1 MKKYFVTSALPY
13 ANGDLHLG
21 HLVEYIQTDIWVRFN
36 RLIGNEVVYICAD
49 DAHGTPIMLKAES
62 EKISPEELIEKTLDR
77 HKNDFDCFFI
87 KFDNFY
93 TTHSK
98 ENEQLATS
106 IYMKLVNENLIEK
119 KTIHQFFDD
128 EKLMFLP
135 DRYITGSCPKC
146 KSSDQYGDSCDKCGA
161 TYSPTDLL
169 NPKSVLSGKTPIKKK
184 TDHFFFKL
192 SDKKCTKFLN
202 KWIYE
207 NNRLQEEARNKI
219 KEWLSTDIN
228 NSSLIDWDISRDAP
242 YFGFK
247 IPDQTDKYFYVWL
260 DAPIGYLASTKNWAE
275 NNNISMK
282 DLWDQSS
289 DYEIHHFIGKDIAY
303 FHALFWP
310 ALLKSSNIRLPES
323 INVHGFLTIDGEK
336 MSKSNGTFINADD
349 FAEKYDGELL
359 RYYFADKF
367 NNTIDDLDFNEDEF
381 IQKINSDIVGKYL
394 NIASRVSKFIEKN
407 DCNLSVNLDENFIN
421 KNSARINEVIEH
433 YENLNL
439 SKSVKV
445 IMKIADEVNKY
456 INENEPWKSSEEKA
470 VEVST
475 TAINCFRVISIL
487 LSPVLPTIT
496 SRALAVFNEG
506 SNNSFN
512 NIGDYLV
519 DTKINPYKPLLKRL
533 EKAKIN
539 EEIEME
545 NSNLINIKDFAK
557 VELRVA
563 KIVKAEGIEEADK
576 LIKLH
581 LDVGNLGER
590 TVFAGIKSAYSPENL
605 NGRHVVLVAN
615 LEPRKMKFGV
625 SEGMVLASSDDEGS
639 IYLVSPDEGAKPGQ
653 LVK

>member
-1 MKKYFVTSALPY
+1 MKSRKILVTSALPY
-13 ANGDLHLG
+13 ANGSIHIG
-21 HLVEYIQTDIWVRFN
+21 HVLESVITDIWVRYQN
-36 RLIGNEVVYICAD
+36 LNGNECLYFCAD
-49 DAHGTPIMLKAES
+49 DTHGTPVMLKAKELGIES
-62 EKISPEELIEKTLDR
+62 EELIKRTREEHINSYSKF
-77 HKNDFDCFFI
+77 NI
-87 KFDNFY
+87 NFDNFY
-93 TTHSK
+93 TTHSDENKKYAEDIYQKCK
-98 ENEQLATS
+98 EG
-106 IYMKLVNENLIEK
+106 NLIFK
-119 KTIHQFFDD
+119 KEIEQFYDS
-128 EKLMFLP
+128 EEGLFLS
-135 DRYITGSCPKC
+135 DRFIKGTCPKC
-146 KSSDQYGDSCDKCGA
+146 AAEDQYGDGCSVCGT
-161 TYSPTDLL
+161 TYSPDDLV
-169 NPKSVLSGKTPIKKK
+169 NPVSSLSNSELTKKK
-184 TDHFFFKL
+184 TEHVFFDLPQMKEFLENYLKDLTLQDPIKNKL
-192 SDKKCTKFLN
+192 N
-202 KWIYE
+202 EWIE
-207 NNRLQEEARNKI
+207 DGLKP
-219 KEWLSTDIN
+219 
-228 NSSLIDWDISRDAP
+228 WDISRDKP
-242 YFGFK
+242 YFGFE
-247 IPDQTDKYFYVWL
+247 IPGEKDKYFYVWL
-260 DAPIGYLASTKNWAE
+260 DAPIGYLASAKNWAE
-275 NNNISMK
+275 NNNIDMK
-282 DLWDQSS
+282 DLWDENS

-349 FAEKYDGELL
+349 FAENYDGELL

-367 NNTIDDLDFNEDEF
+367 NNSIDDLDFNEDEF

-407 DCNLSVNLDENFIN
+407 GNNLSASLDEHFIK
-421 KNSARINEVIEH
+421 KNLAKIDEVIEH

-439 SKSVKV
+439 SKSVKI
-445 IMKIADEVNKY
+445 IMKMADEVNKY

-470 VEVST
+470 VEVSS

-487 LSPVLPTIT
+487 LNPVLPTIT
-496 SRALAVFNEG
+496 SKALEIFNE
-506 SNNSFN
+506 SSKDDFN
-512 NIGDYLV
+512 NIKDYLV

-545 NSNLINIKDFAK
+545 DSNLINIKDFAK

-581 LDVGNLGER
+581 LDVGDLGER
-590 TVFAGIKSAYSPENL
+590 TVFAGIKSAYDPENL

-639 IYLVSPDEGAKPGQ
+639 IYLISPDEGAKPGQ

>member
-1 MKKYFVTSALPY
+1 MKSRKILVTSALPY
-13 ANGDLHLG
+13 ANGSIHIG
-21 HLVEYIQTDIWVRFN
+21 HVLESVITDIWVRYQN
-36 RLIGNEVVYICAD
+36 INGNECLYFCAD
-49 DAHGTPIMLKAES
+49 DTHGTPVMLKAKELG
-62 EKISPEELIEKTLDR
+62 IDPEELIKRTREE
-77 HKNDFDCFFI
+77 HI
-87 KFDNFY
+87 KSYSRFNINFDNFY
-93 TTHSK
+93 TTHSDENKKYAEDIYQKCK
-98 ENEQLATS
+98 EG
-106 IYMKLVNENLIEK
+106 NLIFK
-119 KTIHQFFDD
+119 KEIEQFYDS
-128 EKLMFLP
+128 EEGLFLS
-135 DRYITGSCPKC
+135 DRFIKGTCPKC
-146 KSSDQYGDSCDKCGA
+146 GAEDQYGDGCSVCGT
-161 TYSPTDLL
+161 TYTPDDLL
-169 NPKSVLSGKTPIKKK
+169 NPVSSLSNSELTKKRTEHVFFDLPQMKDFLENYLKDLTLQDPIKN
-184 TDHFFFKL
+184 KL
-192 SDKKCTKFLN
+192 N
-202 KWIYE
+202 EWIE
-207 NNRLQEEARNKI
+207 DGLKP
-219 KEWLSTDIN
+219 
-228 NSSLIDWDISRDAP
+228 WDISRDKP
-242 YFGFK
+242 YFGFE
-247 IPDQTDKYFYVWL
+247 IPGEKDKYFYVWL
-260 DAPIGYLASTKNWAE
+260 DAPIGYLASAKNWAE
-275 NNNISMK
+275 NNNMDMK
-282 DLWDQSS
+282 DLWGESS

-349 FAEKYDGELL
+349 FAENYDGELL

-367 NNTIDDLDFNEDEF
+367 NNSIDDLDFNEDEF

-407 DCNLSVNLDENFIN
+407 GNKLSANLDVDFIEKNLSMID
-421 KNSARINEVIEH
+421 EVIEH

-439 SKSVKV
+439 SKSVKI
-445 IMKIADEVNKY
+445 IMKMADEVNKY

-470 VEVST
+470 VEVSS

-487 LSPVLPTIT
+487 LNPVLPTIT
-496 SRALAVFNEG
+496 SKALEVFND
-506 SNNSFN
+506 SATNDFN
-512 NIGDYLV
+512 NIKDYLV

-545 NSNLINIKDFAK
+545 DSNLINIKDFAK

-581 LDVGNLGER
+581 LDVGDLGER
-590 TVFAGIKSAYSPENL
+590 TVFAGIKSAYDPESL

-625 SEGMVLASSDDEGS
+625 SEGMVLASSNDEGS
-639 IYLVSPDEGAKPGQ
+639 IYLISPDEGAKPGQ

>member
-1 MKKYFVTSALPY
+1 MKGFLEDYLK
-13 ANGDLHLG
+13 DL
-21 HLVEYIQTDIWVRFN
+21 
-36 RLIGNEVVYICAD
+36 
-49 DAHGTPIMLKAES
+49 
-62 EKISPEELIEKTLDR
+62 TLQD
-77 HKNDFDCFFI
+77 
-87 KFDNFY
+87 
-93 TTHSK
+93 
-98 ENEQLATS
+98 
-106 IYMKLVNENLIEK
+106 
-119 KTIHQFFDD
+119 
-128 EKLMFLP
+128 
-135 DRYITGSCPKC
+135 
-146 KSSDQYGDSCDKCGA
+146 
-161 TYSPTDLL
+161 
-169 NPKSVLSGKTPIKKK
+169 PIKN
-184 TDHFFFKL
+184 KL
-192 SDKKCTKFLN
+192 N
-202 KWIYE
+202 EWIE
-207 NNRLQEEARNKI
+207 DGLKP
-219 KEWLSTDIN
+219 
-228 NSSLIDWDISRDAP
+228 WDISRDKP
-242 YFGFK
+242 YFGFE
-247 IPDQTDKYFYVWL
+247 IPGEEDKYFYVWL
-260 DAPIGYLASTKNWAE
+260 DAPIGYLASAKNWAE
-275 NNNISMK
+275 KNNMNMQ
-282 DLWDQSS
+282 DLWDQTS

-349 FAEKYDGELL
+349 FTEKYDGELL

-407 DCNLSVNLDENFIN
+407 DNNLSATLDEDFIQ
-421 KNSARINEVIEH
+421 KNLSRTKEVIEY

-439 SKSVKV
+439 SKAVKI
-445 IMKIADEVNKY
+445 IMKMADEVNKY
-456 INENEPWKSSEEKA
+456 INENEPWKSNNEKA

-496 SRALAVFNEG
+496 SKALEMFNE
-506 SNNSFN
+506 SSKNDLN
-512 NIGDYLV
+512 NIRDYLV
-519 DTKINPYKPLLKRL
+519 DIKINPYKPLLKRL

-545 NSNLINIKDFAK
+545 DSNLINIKDFAK

-581 LDVGNLGER
+581 LDVGDLGER
-590 TVFAGIKSAYSPENL
+590 TVFAGIKSAYDHENL

-639 IYLVSPDEGAKPGQ
+639 IYLISPDEGAKPGQ

>member
-1 MKKYFVTSALPY
+1 MKSRKILVTSALPY
-13 ANGDLHLG
+13 ANGSIHIG
-21 HLVEYIQTDIWVRFN
+21 HVLESVITDIWVRYQN
-36 RLIGNEVVYICAD
+36 INGNECLYFCAD
-49 DAHGTPIMLKAES
+49 DTHGTPVMLKAKELG
-62 EKISPEELIEKTLDR
+62 IDPEELIKRTREE
-77 HKNDFDCFFI
+77 HI
-87 KFDNFY
+87 KSYSRFNINFDNFY
-93 TTHSK
+93 TTHSDENKKYAEDIYQKCK
-98 ENEQLATS
+98 EG
-106 IYMKLVNENLIEK
+106 NLIFK
-119 KTIHQFFDD
+119 KEIEQFYDS
-128 EKLMFLP
+128 EEGLFLS
-135 DRYITGSCPKC
+135 DRFIKGTCPKC
-146 KSSDQYGDSCDKCGA
+146 GAEDQYGDGCSVCGT
-161 TYSPTDLL
+161 TYTPDDLL
-169 NPKSVLSGKTPIKKK
+169 NPVSSLSNSELTKKRTEHVFFDLPQMKDFLENYLKDLTLQDPIKN
-184 TDHFFFKL
+184 KL
-192 SDKKCTKFLN
+192 N
-202 KWIYE
+202 EWIE
-207 NNRLQEEARNKI
+207 DGLKP
-219 KEWLSTDIN
+219 
-228 NSSLIDWDISRDAP
+228 WDISRDKP
-242 YFGFK
+242 YFGFE
-247 IPDQTDKYFYVWL
+247 IPGEQDKYFYVWL
-260 DAPIGYLASTKNWAE
+260 DAPIGYLASAKNWAE
-275 NNNISMK
+275 NNNMDMK
-282 DLWDQSS
+282 DLWGESS

-349 FAEKYDGELL
+349 FAENYDGELL

-367 NNTIDDLDFNEDEF
+367 NNSIDDLDFNEDEF

-407 DCNLSVNLDENFIN
+407 GNNLSANLDVDFIE
-421 KNSARINEVIEH
+421 KNLSMIDEVIEH

-439 SKSVKV
+439 SKSVKI
-445 IMKIADEVNKY
+445 IMKMADEVNKY

-470 VEVST
+470 VEVSS

-487 LSPVLPTIT
+487 LNPVLPTLT
-496 SRALAVFNEG
+496 SKALEVFNE
-506 SNNSFN
+506 SSTNDFN
-512 NIGDYLV
+512 NIKGNLV

-545 NSNLINIKDFAK
+545 DSNLINIKDFAK

-581 LDVGNLGER
+581 LDVGDLGER
-590 TVFAGIKSAYSPENL
+590 TVFAGIKSAYDPESL

-625 SEGMVLASSDDEGS
+625 SEGMVLASSNDEGS
-639 IYLVSPDEGAKPGQ
+639 IYLISPDEGAKPGQ

>member
-1 MKKYFVTSALPY
+1 MKSRKILVTSALPY
-13 ANGDLHLG
+13 ANGSIHIG
-21 HLVEYIQTDIWVRFN
+21 HVLESVITDIWVRYQN
-36 RLIGNEVVYICAD
+36 INGNECLYFCAD
-49 DAHGTPIMLKAES
+49 DTHGTPVMLKAKELG
-62 EKISPEELIEKTLDR
+62 IDPEELIKRTREE
-77 HKNDFDCFFI
+77 HI
-87 KFDNFY
+87 KSYSRFNINFDNFY
-93 TTHSK
+93 TTHSDENKKYAEEIYEKCK
-98 ENEQLATS
+98 EG
-106 IYMKLVNENLIEK
+106 NLIFK
-119 KTIHQFFDD
+119 KEIEQFYDS
-128 EKLMFLP
+128 EEGLFLS
-135 DRYITGSCPKC
+135 DRFIKGTCPKC
-146 KSSDQYGDSCDKCGA
+146 GAEDQYGDGCSVCGT
-161 TYSPTDLL
+161 TYTPDDLL
-169 NPKSVLSGKTPIKKK
+169 NPVSSLSNSELTKKRTEHVFFDLPQMKDFLENYLKDLTLQDPIKN
-184 TDHFFFKL
+184 KL
-192 SDKKCTKFLN
+192 N
-202 KWIYE
+202 EWIE
-207 NNRLQEEARNKI
+207 DGLKP
-219 KEWLSTDIN
+219 
-228 NSSLIDWDISRDAP
+228 WDISRDKP
-242 YFGFK
+242 YFGFE
-247 IPDQTDKYFYVWL
+247 IPGEKDKYFYVWL
-260 DAPIGYLASTKNWAE
+260 DAPIGYLASAKNWAE
-275 NNNISMK
+275 NNNMDMK
-282 DLWDQSS
+282 DLWGESS

-349 FAEKYDGELL
+349 FAENYDGELL

-367 NNTIDDLDFNEDEF
+367 NNSIDDLDFNEDEF

-407 DCNLSVNLDENFIN
+407 GNSLSANLDEDFIE
-421 KNSARINEVIEH
+421 KNLSMIDEVIEH

-439 SKSVKV
+439 SKSVKI
-445 IMKIADEVNKY
+445 IMKMADEVNKY

-470 VEVST
+470 VEVSS

-487 LSPVLPTIT
+487 LNPVLPTIT
-496 SRALAVFNEG
+496 SKALEVFND
-506 SNNSFN
+506 SATNDFN
-512 NIGDYLV
+512 NIKDYLV

-545 NSNLINIKDFAK
+545 DSNLINIKDFAK

-581 LDVGNLGER
+581 LDVGDLGER
-590 TVFAGIKSAYSPENL
+590 TVFAGIKSAYDPESL

-625 SEGMVLASSDDEGS
+625 SEGMVLASSNDEGS
-639 IYLVSPDEGAKPGQ
+639 IYLISPDEGAKPGQ

>member
-1 MKKYFVTSALPY
+1 MKSRKILVTSALPY
-13 ANGDLHLG
+13 ANGSIHIG
-21 HLVEYIQTDIWVRFN
+21 HVLESVITDIWVRYQN
-36 RLIGNEVVYICAD
+36 INGNECLYFCAND
-49 DAHGTPIMLKAES
+49 THGTPVMLKAKELQM
-62 EKISPEELIEKTLDR
+62 EPEELIKQIREE
-77 HKNDFDCFFI
+77 HI
-87 KFDNFY
+87 KSYSKFNINFDNFY
-93 TTHSK
+93 TTHS
-98 ENEQLATS
+98 
-106 IYMKLVNENLIEK
+106 NENREYAENIYNKCKEANLIFK
-119 KTIHQFFDD
+119 KEIEQFYDS
-128 EKLMFLP
+128 EEGLFLS
-135 DRYITGSCPKC
+135 DRFIKGQCPKC
-146 KSSDQYGDSCDKCGA
+146 GAKDQYGDGCSVCGT
-161 TYSPTDLL
+161 TYSPDDLI
-169 NPKSVLSGKTPIKKK
+169 NPVSSLSNSKLTKKK
-184 TDHFFFKL
+184 TEHVFFDLPQMKDFLENYLKDITLQDPIKNKL
-192 SDKKCTKFLN
+192 N
-202 KWIYE
+202 EWIE
-207 NNRLQEEARNKI
+207 DGLKP
-219 KEWLSTDIN
+219 
-228 NSSLIDWDISRDAP
+228 WDISRDKP
-242 YFGFK
+242 YFGFE
-247 IPDQTDKYFYVWL
+247 IPEEKDKYFYVWL
-260 DAPIGYLASTKNWAE
+260 DAPIGYLASAKNWAE

-282 DLWDQSS
+282 DVWDQSS

-445 IMKIADEVNKY
+445 IMKMADEVNKY

-563 KIVKAEGIEEADK
+563 KIVKAEGIDEADK

-581 LDVGNLGER
+581 LDVGDLGER

>member
-1 MKKYFVTSALPY
+1 MKSRKILVTSALPY
-13 ANGDLHLG
+13 ANGSIHIG
-21 HLVEYIQTDIWVRFN
+21 HVLESVITDIWVRYQN
-36 RLIGNEVVYICAD
+36 INGNECLYFCAD
-49 DAHGTPIMLKAES
+49 DTHGTPVMLKAKELQM
-62 EKISPEELIEKTLDR
+62 EPKELIKQIREE
-77 HKNDFDCFFI
+77 HI
-87 KFDNFY
+87 KSYSKFNINFDNFY
-93 TTHSK
+93 TTHS
-98 ENEQLATS
+98 
-106 IYMKLVNENLIEK
+106 NENREYAENIYNKCKEANLIFK
-119 KTIHQFFDD
+119 KEIEQFYDS
-128 EKLMFLP
+128 EEGLFLS
-135 DRYITGSCPKC
+135 DRFIKGQCPKC
-146 KSSDQYGDSCDKCGA
+146 GAKDQYGDGCSVCGT
-161 TYSPTDLL
+161 TYTPDDLI
-169 NPKSVLSGKTPIKKK
+169 NPVSSLSNSKLTKKK
-184 TDHFFFKL
+184 TEHVFFDLPQMKDFLENYLKDITLQDPIKNKL
-192 SDKKCTKFLN
+192 N
-202 KWIYE
+202 EWIE
-207 NNRLQEEARNKI
+207 DGLKP
-219 KEWLSTDIN
+219 
-228 NSSLIDWDISRDAP
+228 WDISRDKP
-242 YFGFK
+242 YFGFE
-247 IPDQTDKYFYVWL
+247 IPGEKDKYFYVWL
-260 DAPIGYLASTKNWAE
+260 DAPIGYLASAKNWAE

-282 DLWDQSS
+282 DLWGKSS

-407 DCNLSVNLDENFIN
+407 DCNLSENLDENFIN
-421 KNSARINEVIEH
+421 KNLSRINEVIEH

-445 IMKIADEVNKY
+445 IMKMADEVNKY

-506 SNNSFN
+506 YKYSFN
-512 NIGDYLV
+512 NIRDYLV

-581 LDVGNLGER
+581 LDVGDLGER

-605 NGRHVVLVAN
+605 NGMHVVLVAN

-625 SEGMVLASSDDEGS
+625 SEGMVLASSDDKGS

>member
-1 MKKYFVTSALPY
+1 MKSRKILVTSALPY
-13 ANGDLHLG
+13 ANGSIHIG
-21 HLVEYIQTDIWVRFN
+21 HVLESVITDIWVRYQN
-36 RLIGNEVVYICAD
+36 LNGNECLYFCAD
-49 DAHGTPIMLKAES
+49 DTHGTPVMLKAKELGI
-62 EKISPEELIEKTLDR
+62 EPEELIKRTREE
-77 HKNDFDCFFI
+77 HI
-87 KFDNFY
+87 KSYSRFNINFDNFY
-93 TTHSK
+93 TTHSDENKKYAEDIYQKCK
-98 ENEQLATS
+98 EG
-106 IYMKLVNENLIEK
+106 NLIFK
-119 KTIHQFFDD
+119 KEIEQFYDS
-128 EKLMFLP
+128 EEGLFLS
-135 DRYITGSCPKC
+135 DRFIKGTCPKC
-146 KSSDQYGDSCDKCGA
+146 GAEDQYGDGCSVCGT
-161 TYSPTDLL
+161 TYTPDDLL
-169 NPKSVLSGKTPIKKK
+169 NPVSSLSNSELTKKRTEHVFFDLPQMKDFLENYLKDLTLQDPIKN
-184 TDHFFFKL
+184 KL
-192 SDKKCTKFLN
+192 N
-202 KWIYE
+202 EWIE
-207 NNRLQEEARNKI
+207 DGLKP
-219 KEWLSTDIN
+219 
-228 NSSLIDWDISRDAP
+228 WDISRDKP
-242 YFGFK
+242 YFGFE
-247 IPDQTDKYFYVWL
+247 IPGEKDKYFYVWL
-260 DAPIGYLASTKNWAE
+260 DAPIGYLASAKNWAE
-275 NNNISMK
+275 NNNMDMK
-282 DLWDQSS
+282 DLWGESS

-349 FAEKYDGELL
+349 FAENYDGELL

-367 NNTIDDLDFNEDEF
+367 NNSIDDLDFNEDEF

-407 DCNLSVNLDENFIN
+407 GNSLSANLDEDFIE
-421 KNSARINEVIEH
+421 KNLSMIDEVIEH

-439 SKSVKV
+439 SKSVKI
-445 IMKIADEVNKY
+445 IMKMADEVNKY

-470 VEVST
+470 VEVSS

-487 LSPVLPTIT
+487 LNPVLPTIT
-496 SRALAVFNEG
+496 SKALEVFND
-506 SNNSFN
+506 SATNDFN
-512 NIGDYLV
+512 NIKDYLV

-545 NSNLINIKDFAK
+545 DSNLINIKDFAK

-581 LDVGNLGER
+581 LDVGDLGER
-590 TVFAGIKSAYSPENL
+590 TVFAGIKSAYDPESL

-625 SEGMVLASSDDEGS
+625 SEGMVLASSNDEGS
-639 IYLVSPDEGAKPGQ
+639 IYLISPDEGAKPGQ

>member
-1 MKKYFVTSALPY
+1 MKSRKILVTSALPY
-13 ANGDLHLG
+13 ANGSIHIG
-21 HLVEYIQTDIWVRFN
+21 HVLESVITDIWVRYQN
-36 RLIGNEVVYICAD
+36 LNGNECLYFCAD
-49 DAHGTPIMLKAES
+49 DTHGTPVMLKAKELGIES
-62 EKISPEELIEKTLDR
+62 EELIKRTREEHINSYSKF
-77 HKNDFDCFFI
+77 NI
-87 KFDNFY
+87 NFDNFY
-93 TTHSK
+93 TTHSDENKKYAEDIYQKCK
-98 ENEQLATS
+98 EG
-106 IYMKLVNENLIEK
+106 NLIYK
-119 KTIHQFFDD
+119 KEIEQFYDS
-128 EKLMFLP
+128 EEGLFLS
-135 DRYITGSCPKC
+135 DRFIKGTCPKC
-146 KSSDQYGDSCDKCGA
+146 AAEDQYGDGCSVCGT
-161 TYSPTDLL
+161 TYSPDDLV
-169 NPKSVLSGKTPIKKK
+169 NPVSSLSNSELTKKK
-184 TDHFFFKL
+184 TEHVFFDLPQMKEFLENYLKDLTLQDPIKNKL
-192 SDKKCTKFLN
+192 N
-202 KWIYE
+202 EWIE
-207 NNRLQEEARNKI
+207 DGLKP
-219 KEWLSTDIN
+219 
-228 NSSLIDWDISRDAP
+228 WDISRDKP
-242 YFGFK
+242 YFGFE
-247 IPDQTDKYFYVWL
+247 IPGEKDKYFYVWL
-260 DAPIGYLASTKNWAE
+260 DAPIGYLASAKNWAD
-275 NNNISMK
+275 NNNIDMK
-282 DLWDQSS
+282 DLWDENS

-349 FAEKYDGELL
+349 FAENYDGELL

-367 NNTIDDLDFNEDEF
+367 NNSIDDLDFNEDEF

-407 DCNLSVNLDENFIN
+407 GNSLSANLDEDFIK
-421 KNSARINEVIEH
+421 KNLAKIDEVIEH

-439 SKSVKV
+439 SKSVKI
-445 IMKIADEVNKY
+445 IMKMADEVNKY

-470 VEVST
+470 VEVSS
-475 TAINCFRVISIL
+475 TAINCFRVISL
-487 LSPVLPTIT
+487 LLNPVLPTIT
-496 SRALAVFNEG
+496 SKALKIFNE
-506 SNNSFN
+506 SSKDDFN
-512 NIGDYLV
+512 NIRDYLV

-545 NSNLINIKDFAK
+545 DSNLINIKDFAK

-581 LDVGNLGER
+581 LDVGDLGER
-590 TVFAGIKSAYSPENL
+590 TVFAGIKSAYDPENL

-639 IYLVSPDEGAKPGQ
+639 IYLISPDEGAKPGQ

>member
-1 MKKYFVTSALPY
+1 MKSRKILVTSALPY
-13 ANGDLHLG
+13 ANGSIHIG
-21 HLVEYIQTDIWVRFN
+21 HVLESVITDIWVRYQN
-36 RLIGNEVVYICAD
+36 INGNECLYFCAD
-49 DAHGTPIMLKAES
+49 DTHGTPVMLKAKELG
-62 EKISPEELIEKTLDR
+62 IDPEELIKRTREE
-77 HKNDFDCFFI
+77 HI
-87 KFDNFY
+87 KSYSRFNINFDNFY
-93 TTHSK
+93 TTHSDENKKYAEDIYQKCK
-98 ENEQLATS
+98 EG
-106 IYMKLVNENLIEK
+106 NLIFK
-119 KTIHQFFDD
+119 KEIEQFYDS
-128 EKLMFLP
+128 EEGLFLS
-135 DRYITGSCPKC
+135 DRFIKGTCPKC
-146 KSSDQYGDSCDKCGA
+146 GAEDQYGDGCSVCGT
-161 TYSPTDLL
+161 TYTPDDLL
-169 NPKSVLSGKTPIKKK
+169 NPVSSLSNSELTKKK
-184 TDHFFFKL
+184 TEHVFFDLPQMKDFLENYLKDLTLQDPIKNKL
-192 SDKKCTKFLN
+192 N
-202 KWIYE
+202 EWIE
-207 NNRLQEEARNKI
+207 DGLKP
-219 KEWLSTDIN
+219 
-228 NSSLIDWDISRDAP
+228 WDISRDKP
-242 YFGFK
+242 YFGFE
-247 IPDQTDKYFYVWL
+247 IPGEKDKYFYVWL
-260 DAPIGYLASTKNWAE
+260 DAPIGYLASAKNWAE
-275 NNNISMK
+275 NNNMDMK
-282 DLWDQSS
+282 DLWGESS

-349 FAEKYDGELL
+349 FAENYDGELL

-367 NNTIDDLDFNEDEF
+367 NNSIDDLDFNEDEF

-407 DCNLSVNLDENFIN
+407 GNNLSANLDVHFIE
-421 KNSARINEVIEH
+421 KNLSMIDEVIEH

-439 SKSVKV
+439 SKSVKI
-445 IMKIADEVNKY
+445 IMKMADEVNKY

-470 VEVST
+470 VEVSS

-487 LSPVLPTIT
+487 LNPVLPTIT
-496 SRALAVFNEG
+496 SKALEVFND
-506 SNNSFN
+506 SATNDFN
-512 NIGDYLV
+512 NIKDYLV

-545 NSNLINIKDFAK
+545 DSNLINIKDFAK

-581 LDVGNLGER
+581 LDVGDLGER
-590 TVFAGIKSAYSPENL
+590 TVFAGIKSAYDPESL

-625 SEGMVLASSDDEGS
+625 SEGMVLASSNDEGS
-639 IYLVSPDEGAKPGQ
+639 IYLISPDEGAKPGQ

>member
-1 MKKYFVTSALPY
+1 MKSRKILVTSALPY
-13 ANGDLHLG
+13 ANGSIHIG
-21 HLVEYIQTDIWVRFN
+21 HVLESVITDIWVRYQN
-36 RLIGNEVVYICAD
+36 INGNKCLYFCAD
-49 DAHGTPIMLKAES
+49 DTHGTPVMLKAKELG
-62 EKISPEELIEKTLDR
+62 IDPEELIKRTREE
-77 HKNDFDCFFI
+77 HI
-87 KFDNFY
+87 KSYSRFNINFDNFY
-93 TTHSK
+93 TTHSDENKKYAEDIYQKCK
-98 ENEQLATS
+98 EG
-106 IYMKLVNENLIEK
+106 NLIFK
-119 KTIHQFFDD
+119 KEIEQFYDS
-128 EKLMFLP
+128 EEGLFLS
-135 DRYITGSCPKC
+135 DRFIKGTCPKC
-146 KSSDQYGDSCDKCGA
+146 GAEDQYGDGCSVCGT
-161 TYSPTDLL
+161 TYTPDDLL
-169 NPKSVLSGKTPIKKK
+169 NPVSSLSNSELTKKRTEHVFFDLPQMKDFLENYLKDLTLQDPIKN
-184 TDHFFFKL
+184 KL
-192 SDKKCTKFLN
+192 N
-202 KWIYE
+202 EWIE
-207 NNRLQEEARNKI
+207 DGLKP
-219 KEWLSTDIN
+219 
-228 NSSLIDWDISRDAP
+228 WDISRDKP
-242 YFGFK
+242 YFGFE
-247 IPDQTDKYFYVWL
+247 IPGEKDKYFYVWL
-260 DAPIGYLASTKNWAE
+260 DAPIGYLASAKNWAE
-275 NNNISMK
+275 NNNMDMK
-282 DLWDQSS
+282 DLWGESS

-349 FAEKYDGELL
+349 FAENYDGELL

-367 NNTIDDLDFNEDEF
+367 NNSIDDLDFNEDEF

-407 DCNLSVNLDENFIN
+407 GNSLSANLDEDFIE
-421 KNSARINEVIEH
+421 KNLSMIDEVIEH

-439 SKSVKV
+439 SKSVKI
-445 IMKIADEVNKY
+445 IMKMADEVNKY

-470 VEVST
+470 VEVSS

-487 LSPVLPTIT
+487 LNPVLPTIT
-496 SRALAVFNEG
+496 SKALEVFND
-506 SNNSFN
+506 SATNDFN
-512 NIGDYLV
+512 NIKDYLV

-545 NSNLINIKDFAK
+545 DSNLINIKDFAK

-581 LDVGNLGER
+581 LDVGDLGER
-590 TVFAGIKSAYSPENL
+590 TVFAGIKSAYDPESL

-625 SEGMVLASSDDEGS
+625 SEGMVLASSNDEGS
-639 IYLVSPDEGAKPGQ
+639 IYLISPDEGAKPGQ

>member
-1 MKKYFVTSALPY
+1 MKSRKILVTSALPY
-13 ANGDLHLG
+13 ANGSIHIG
-21 HLVEYIQTDIWVRFN
+21 HVLESVITDIWVRYQKIN
-36 RLIGNEVVYICAD
+36 GNECLYFCAD
-49 DAHGTPIMLKAES
+49 DTHGTPVMLKAKEL
-62 EKISPEELIEKTLDR
+62 EVEPEELIKKTR
-77 HKNDFDCFFI
+77 EEHI
-87 KFDNFY
+87 KSYSRFNINFDNFY
-93 TTHSK
+93 TTHSDENKKYAEEIYKKCK
-98 ENEQLATS
+98 EA
-106 IYMKLVNENLIEK
+106 NLIFK
-119 KTIHQFFDD
+119 KEIEQFYDS
-128 EKLMFLP
+128 EEGLFLS
-135 DRYITGSCPKC
+135 DRFIKGQCPKC
-146 KSSDQYGDSCDKCGA
+146 GAEDQYGDGCSVCGT
-161 TYSPTDLL
+161 TYSPDDLI
-169 NPKSVLSGKTPIKKK
+169 NPFSSLSNSELIKKK
-184 TDHFFFKL
+184 TEHVFFDLPQMKDFLEDYLKDLTLQDPIKNKL
-192 SDKKCTKFLN
+192 N
-202 KWIYE
+202 EWIE
-207 NNRLQEEARNKI
+207 DGLKP
-219 KEWLSTDIN
+219 
-228 NSSLIDWDISRDAP
+228 WDISRDKP
-242 YFGFK
+242 YFGFE
-247 IPDQTDKYFYVWL
+247 IPGEEDKYFYVWL
-260 DAPIGYLASTKNWAE
+260 DAPIGYLASAKNWAE
-275 NNNISMK
+275 KNNMNMQ
-282 DLWDQSS
+282 DLWDQTS

-349 FAEKYDGELL
+349 FTEKYDGELL

-407 DCNLSVNLDENFIN
+407 DNNLSATLDEDFIQ
-421 KNSARINEVIEH
+421 KNLSRTEEVIEH

-439 SKSVKV
+439 SKAVKI
-445 IMKIADEVNKY
+445 IMKMADEVNKY
-456 INENEPWKSSEEKA
+456 INENEPWKSNNEKA

-496 SRALAVFNEG
+496 SKALEMFNVSSKNELD
-506 SNNSFN
+506 
-512 NIGDYLV
+512 NIRDCLV
-519 DTKINPYKPLLKRL
+519 DIKINPYKPLLKRL

-545 NSNLINIKDFAK
+545 DSNLINIKDFAK

-581 LDVGNLGER
+581 LDVGDLGKR
-590 TVFAGIKSAYSPENL
+590 TVFAGIKSSYDPENL

-625 SEGMVLASSDDEGS
+625 SEGMVLASSDDDGS
-639 IYLVSPDEGAKPGQ
+639 IYLISPDEGAKPGQ

>member
-1 MKKYFVTSALPY
+1 MKSRKILVTSALPY
-13 ANGDLHLG
+13 ANGSIHIG
-21 HLVEYIQTDIWVRFN
+21 HVLESVITDIWVRYQN
-36 RLIGNEVVYICAD
+36 LNGNECLYFCAD
-49 DAHGTPIMLKAES
+49 DTHGTPVMLKAKELG
-62 EKISPEELIEKTLDR
+62 IDPEELIKRTREE
-77 HKNDFDCFFI
+77 HI
-87 KFDNFY
+87 KSYSRFNINFDNFY
-93 TTHSK
+93 TTHSDENKKYAEDIYQKCK
-98 ENEQLATS
+98 EG
-106 IYMKLVNENLIEK
+106 NLIFK
-119 KTIHQFFDD
+119 KEIEQFYDS
-128 EKLMFLP
+128 EEGLFLS
-135 DRYITGSCPKC
+135 DRFIKGTCPKC
-146 KSSDQYGDSCDKCGA
+146 GAEDQYGDGCSVCGT
-161 TYSPTDLL
+161 TYTPDDLL
-169 NPKSVLSGKTPIKKK
+169 NPVSSLSNSELTKKK
-184 TDHFFFKL
+184 TEHVFFDLPQMKDFLENYLKDLTLQDPIKNKL
-192 SDKKCTKFLN
+192 N
-202 KWIYE
+202 EWIE
-207 NNRLQEEARNKI
+207 DGLKP
-219 KEWLSTDIN
+219 
-228 NSSLIDWDISRDAP
+228 WDISRDKP
-242 YFGFK
+242 YFGFE
-247 IPDQTDKYFYVWL
+247 IPGEKDKYFYVWL
-260 DAPIGYLASTKNWAE
+260 DAPIGYLASAKNWAE
-275 NNNISMK
+275 NNNMDMK
-282 DLWDQSS
+282 DLWGESS

-349 FAEKYDGELL
+349 FAENYDGELL

-367 NNTIDDLDFNEDEF
+367 NNSIDDLDFNEDEF

-407 DCNLSVNLDENFIN
+407 GNNLSANLDVDFIE
-421 KNSARINEVIEH
+421 KNLSMIDEVIEH

-439 SKSVKV
+439 SKSVKI
-445 IMKIADEVNKY
+445 IMKMADEVNKY

-470 VEVST
+470 VEVSS

-487 LSPVLPTIT
+487 LNPVLPTIT
-496 SRALAVFNEG
+496 SKALEVFND
-506 SNNSFN
+506 SATNDFN
-512 NIGDYLV
+512 NIKDYLV

-545 NSNLINIKDFAK
+545 DSNLINIKDFAK

-581 LDVGNLGER
+581 LDVGDLGER
-590 TVFAGIKSAYSPENL
+590 TVFAGIKSAYDPESL

-625 SEGMVLASSDDEGS
+625 SEGMVLASSNDEGS
-639 IYLVSPDEGAKPGQ
+639 IYLISPDEGAKPGQ

>member
-1 MKKYFVTSALPY
+1 MKSRKILVTSALPY
-13 ANGDLHLG
+13 ANGSIHIG
-21 HLVEYIQTDIWVRFN
+21 HVLESVITDIWVRYQN
-36 RLIGNEVVYICAD
+36 INGNECLYFCAD
-49 DAHGTPIMLKAES
+49 DTHGTPVMLKAKELG
-62 EKISPEELIEKTLDR
+62 IDPEELIKRTREE
-77 HKNDFDCFFI
+77 HI
-87 KFDNFY
+87 KSYSRFNINFDNFY
-93 TTHSK
+93 TTHSDENKKYAEEIYEKCK
-98 ENEQLATS
+98 EG
-106 IYMKLVNENLIEK
+106 NLIFK
-119 KTIHQFFDD
+119 KEIEQFYDS
-128 EKLMFLP
+128 EEGLFLS
-135 DRYITGSCPKC
+135 DRFIKGTCPKC
-146 KSSDQYGDSCDKCGA
+146 GAEDQYGDGCSVCGT
-161 TYSPTDLL
+161 TYTPDDLL
-169 NPKSVLSGKTPIKKK
+169 NPVSSLSNSELTKKRTEHVFFDLPQMKDFLENYLKDLTLQDPIKN
-184 TDHFFFKL
+184 KL
-192 SDKKCTKFLN
+192 N
-202 KWIYE
+202 EWIE
-207 NNRLQEEARNKI
+207 DGLKP
-219 KEWLSTDIN
+219 
-228 NSSLIDWDISRDAP
+228 WDISRDKP
-242 YFGFK
+242 YFGFE
-247 IPDQTDKYFYVWL
+247 IPGEKDKYFYVWL
-260 DAPIGYLASTKNWAE
+260 DAPIGYLASAKNWAE
-275 NNNISMK
+275 NNNMDMK
-282 DLWDQSS
+282 DLWGESS

-349 FAEKYDGELL
+349 FAENYDGELL

-367 NNTIDDLDFNEDEF
+367 NNSIDDLDFNEDEF

-407 DCNLSVNLDENFIN
+407 GNNLSANLDVDFIE
-421 KNSARINEVIEH
+421 KNLSMIDEVIEH

-439 SKSVKV
+439 SKSVKI
-445 IMKIADEVNKY
+445 IMKMADEVNKY

-470 VEVST
+470 VEVSS

-487 LSPVLPTIT
+487 LNPVLPTIT
-496 SRALAVFNEG
+496 SKALEVFND
-506 SNNSFN
+506 SATNDFN
-512 NIGDYLV
+512 NIKDYLV

-545 NSNLINIKDFAK
+545 DSNLINIKDFAK

-581 LDVGNLGER
+581 LDVGDLGER
-590 TVFAGIKSAYSPENL
+590 TVFAGIKSAYDPESL

-625 SEGMVLASSDDEGS
+625 SEGMVLASSNDEGS
-639 IYLVSPDEGAKPGQ
+639 IYLISPDEGAKPGQ

>member
-1 MKKYFVTSALPY
+1 MKSRKILVTSALPY
-13 ANGDLHLG
+13 ANGSIHIG
-21 HLVEYIQTDIWVRFN
+21 HVLESVITDIWVRYQN
-36 RLIGNEVVYICAD
+36 INGNECLYFCAD
-49 DAHGTPIMLKAES
+49 DTHGTPVMLKAKELG
-62 EKISPEELIEKTLDR
+62 IDPEELIKRTREE
-77 HKNDFDCFFI
+77 HI
-87 KFDNFY
+87 KSYSRFNINFDNFY
-93 TTHSK
+93 TTHSDENKKYAEDIYQKCK
-98 ENEQLATS
+98 EG
-106 IYMKLVNENLIEK
+106 NLIFK
-119 KTIHQFFDD
+119 KEIEQFYDS
-128 EKLMFLP
+128 EEGLFLS
-135 DRYITGSCPKC
+135 DRFIKGTCPKC
-146 KSSDQYGDSCDKCGA
+146 GAEDQYGDGCSVCGT
-161 TYSPTDLL
+161 TYTPDDLL
-169 NPKSVLSGKTPIKKK
+169 NPVSSLSNSELTKKRTEHVFFDLPQMKDFLENYLKDLTLQDPIKN
-184 TDHFFFKL
+184 KL
-192 SDKKCTKFLN
+192 N
-202 KWIYE
+202 EWIE
-207 NNRLQEEARNKI
+207 DGLKP
-219 KEWLSTDIN
+219 
-228 NSSLIDWDISRDAP
+228 WDISRDKP
-242 YFGFK
+242 YFGFE
-247 IPDQTDKYFYVWL
+247 IPGEKDKYFYVWL
-260 DAPIGYLASTKNWAE
+260 DAPIGYLASAKNWAE
-275 NNNISMK
+275 NNNMDMK
-282 DLWDQSS
+282 DLWGESS

-349 FAEKYDGELL
+349 FAENYDGELL

-367 NNTIDDLDFNEDEF
+367 NNSIDDLDFNEDEF

-407 DCNLSVNLDENFIN
+407 GNNLSANLDVDFIE
-421 KNSARINEVIEH
+421 KNLSMIDEVIEH

-439 SKSVKV
+439 SKSVKI
-445 IMKIADEVNKY
+445 IMKMADEVNKY

-470 VEVST
+470 VEVSS

-487 LSPVLPTIT
+487 LNPVLPTIT
-496 SRALAVFNEG
+496 SKALEVFND
-506 SNNSFN
+506 NVANDFN
-512 NIGDYLV
+512 NIKDYLV

-545 NSNLINIKDFAK
+545 DSNLINIKDFAK

-581 LDVGNLGER
+581 LDVGDLGER
-590 TVFAGIKSAYSPENL
+590 TVFAGIKSAYDPESL

-625 SEGMVLASSDDEGS
+625 SEGMVLASSNDEGS
-639 IYLVSPDEGAKPGQ
+639 IYLISPDEGAKPGQ

>member
-1 MKKYFVTSALPY
+1 MKSRKILVTSALPY
-13 ANGDLHLG
+13 ANGSIHIG
-21 HLVEYIQTDIWVRFN
+21 HVLESVITDIWVRYQN
-36 RLIGNEVVYICAD
+36 INGNECLYFCAD
-49 DAHGTPIMLKAES
+49 DTHGTPVMLKAKELG
-62 EKISPEELIEKTLDR
+62 IDPEELIKRTREE
-77 HKNDFDCFFI
+77 HI
-87 KFDNFY
+87 KSYSRFNINFDNFY
-93 TTHSK
+93 TTHSD
-98 ENEQLATS
+98 ENKKYAED
-106 IYMKLVNENLIEK
+106 IYQKCKDGNLIFK
-119 KTIHQFFDD
+119 KEIEQFYDS
-128 EKLMFLP
+128 EEGLFLS
-135 DRYITGSCPKC
+135 DRFIKGTCPKC
-146 KSSDQYGDSCDKCGA
+146 GAEDQYGDGCSVCGT
-161 TYSPTDLL
+161 TYTPDDLL
-169 NPKSVLSGKTPIKKK
+169 NPVSSLSNSELTKKRTEHVFFDLPQMKDFLENYLKDLTLQDPIKN
-184 TDHFFFKL
+184 KL
-192 SDKKCTKFLN
+192 N
-202 KWIYE
+202 EWIDDG
-207 NNRLQEEARNKI
+207 LKP
-219 KEWLSTDIN
+219 
-228 NSSLIDWDISRDAP
+228 WDISRDKP
-242 YFGFK
+242 YFGFE
-247 IPDQTDKYFYVWL
+247 IPGEKDKYFYVWL
-260 DAPIGYLASTKNWAE
+260 DAPIGYLASAKNWAE
-275 NNNISMK
+275 NNNMDMK
-282 DLWDQSS
+282 DLWGESS

-349 FAEKYDGELL
+349 FAENYDGELL

-367 NNTIDDLDFNEDEF
+367 NNSIDDLDFNEDEF

-407 DCNLSVNLDENFIN
+407 GNNLSANLDVDFIE
-421 KNSARINEVIEH
+421 KNLSMIDEVIEH

-439 SKSVKV
+439 SKSVKI
-445 IMKIADEVNKY
+445 IMKMADEVNKY

-470 VEVST
+470 VEVSS

-487 LSPVLPTIT
+487 LNPVLPTIT
-496 SRALAVFNEG
+496 SKALEVFND
-506 SNNSFN
+506 SATNDFN
-512 NIGDYLV
+512 NIKDYLV

-545 NSNLINIKDFAK
+545 DSNLINIKDFAK

-581 LDVGNLGER
+581 LDVGDLGER
-590 TVFAGIKSAYSPENL
+590 TVFAGIKSAYDPESL

-625 SEGMVLASSDDEGS
+625 SEGMVLASSNDEGS
-639 IYLVSPDEGAKPGQ
+639 IYLISPDEGAKPGQ

>member
-1 MKKYFVTSALPY
+1 MKSRKILVTSALPY
-13 ANGDLHLG
+13 ANGSIHIG
-21 HLVEYIQTDIWVRFN
+21 HVLESVITDIWVRYQN
-36 RLIGNEVVYICAD
+36 INGNECLYFCAD
-49 DAHGTPIMLKAES
+49 DTHGTPVMLKAKELG
-62 EKISPEELIEKTLDR
+62 IDPEELIKKTR
-77 HKNDFDCFFI
+77 EEHI
-87 KFDNFY
+87 KSYSRFNINFDNFY
-93 TTHSK
+93 TTHSDENKKYAEDIYQKCK
-98 ENEQLATS
+98 EG
-106 IYMKLVNENLIEK
+106 NLIFK
-119 KTIHQFFDD
+119 KEIEQFYDS
-128 EKLMFLP
+128 EEGLFLS
-135 DRYITGSCPKC
+135 DRFIKGTCPKC
-146 KSSDQYGDSCDKCGA
+146 GAEDQYGDGCSVCGT
-161 TYSPTDLL
+161 TYTPDDLL
-169 NPKSVLSGKTPIKKK
+169 NPVSSLSNSELTKKRTEHVFFDLPQMKDFLENYLKDLTLQDPIKN
-184 TDHFFFKL
+184 KL
-192 SDKKCTKFLN
+192 N
-202 KWIYE
+202 EWIE
-207 NNRLQEEARNKI
+207 DGLKP
-219 KEWLSTDIN
+219 
-228 NSSLIDWDISRDAP
+228 WDISRDKP
-242 YFGFK
+242 YFGFE
-247 IPDQTDKYFYVWL
+247 IPGEKDKYFYVWL
-260 DAPIGYLASTKNWAE
+260 DAPIGYLASAKNWAE
-275 NNNISMK
+275 NNNMDMK
-282 DLWDQSS
+282 DLWGESS

-349 FAEKYDGELL
+349 FAENYDGELL

-367 NNTIDDLDFNEDEF
+367 NNSIDDLDFNEDEF

-407 DCNLSVNLDENFIN
+407 GNNLSANLNVDFIE
-421 KNSARINEVIEH
+421 KNLSMIDEVIEH

-439 SKSVKV
+439 SKSVKI
-445 IMKIADEVNKY
+445 IMKMADEVNKY

-470 VEVST
+470 VEVSS

-487 LSPVLPTIT
+487 LNPVLPTIT
-496 SRALAVFNEG
+496 SKALEVFND
-506 SNNSFN
+506 SATNDFN
-512 NIGDYLV
+512 NIKDYLV

-545 NSNLINIKDFAK
+545 DSNLINIKDFAK

-581 LDVGNLGER
+581 LDVGDLGER
-590 TVFAGIKSAYSPENL
+590 TVFAGIKSAYDLESL

-625 SEGMVLASSDDEGS
+625 SEGMVLASSNDEGS
-639 IYLVSPDEGAKPGQ
+639 IYLISPDEGAKPGQ

>member
-1 MKKYFVTSALPY
+1 MKSRKILVTSALPY
-13 ANGDLHLG
+13 ANGSIHIG
-21 HLVEYIQTDIWVRFN
+21 HVLESVITDIWVRYQKIN
-36 RLIGNEVVYICAD
+36 GNECLYFCAD
-49 DAHGTPIMLKAES
+49 DTHGTPVMLKAKEL
-62 EKISPEELIEKTLDR
+62 EVEPEELIKKTR
-77 HKNDFDCFFI
+77 QEHI
-87 KFDNFY
+87 KSYSRFNINFDNFY
-93 TTHSK
+93 TTHSDENK
-98 ENEQLATS
+98 EYAED
-106 IYMKLVNENLIEK
+106 IYKKCKEANLIFK
-119 KTIHQFFDD
+119 KEIEQFYDS
-128 EKLMFLP
+128 EEGLFLS
-135 DRYITGSCPKC
+135 DRFIKGQCPKC
-146 KSSDQYGDSCDKCGA
+146 GAEDQYGDGCSVCGT
-161 TYSPTDLL
+161 TYSPDDLI
-169 NPKSVLSGKTPIKKK
+169 NPFSSLSNSELIKKK
-184 TDHFFFKL
+184 TEHIFFDLPQMKDFLEDYLKDLTLQDPIKNKL
-192 SDKKCTKFLN
+192 N
-202 KWIYE
+202 EWIE
-207 NNRLQEEARNKI
+207 DGLKP
-219 KEWLSTDIN
+219 
-228 NSSLIDWDISRDAP
+228 WDISRDKP
-242 YFGFK
+242 YFGFE
-247 IPDQTDKYFYVWL
+247 IPGEEDKYFYVWL
-260 DAPIGYLASTKNWAE
+260 DAPIGYLASAKNWAE
-275 NNNISMK
+275 KNNMNMQ
-282 DLWDQSS
+282 DLWDQTS

-349 FAEKYDGELL
+349 FTEKYDGELL

-407 DCNLSVNLDENFIN
+407 DNNLSATLDEDFIQ
-421 KNSARINEVIEH
+421 KNLSRTEEVIEH

-439 SKSVKV
+439 SKAVKI
-445 IMKIADEVNKY
+445 IMKMADEVNKY
-456 INENEPWKSSEEKA
+456 INENKPWKSNNEKA

-496 SRALAVFNEG
+496 SKALEMFNE
-506 SNNSFN
+506 SSKNDLN
-512 NIGDYLV
+512 NIRDCLV
-519 DTKINPYKPLLKRL
+519 DIKINPYKPLLKRL

-545 NSNLINIKDFAK
+545 DSNLINIKDFAK

-581 LDVGNLGER
+581 LDVGDLGKR
-590 TVFAGIKSAYSPENL
+590 TVFAGIKSAYDPENL

-625 SEGMVLASSDDEGS
+625 SEGMVLASSDDDGS
-639 IYLVSPDEGAKPGQ
+639 IYLISPDEGAKPGQ

>member
-1 MKKYFVTSALPY
+1 MKSRKILVTSALPY
-13 ANGDLHLG
+13 ANGSIHIG
-21 HLVEYIQTDIWVRFN
+21 HVLESVITDIWVRYQN
-36 RLIGNEVVYICAD
+36 INGNECLYFCAD
-49 DAHGTPIMLKAES
+49 DTHGTPVMLKAKELG
-62 EKISPEELIEKTLDR
+62 IDPEELIKRTREE
-77 HKNDFDCFFI
+77 HI
-87 KFDNFY
+87 KSSSRFNINFDNFY
-93 TTHSK
+93 TTHSDENKKYAEDIYQKCK
-98 ENEQLATS
+98 EG
-106 IYMKLVNENLIEK
+106 NLIFK
-119 KTIHQFFDD
+119 KEIEQFYDS
-128 EKLMFLP
+128 EEGLFLS
-135 DRYITGSCPKC
+135 DRFIKGTCPKC
-146 KSSDQYGDSCDKCGA
+146 GAEDQYGDGCSVCGT
-161 TYSPTDLL
+161 TYTPDDLL
-169 NPKSVLSGKTPIKKK
+169 NPVSSLSNSELTKKRTEHVFFDLPQMKDFLENYLKDLTLQDPIKN
-184 TDHFFFKL
+184 KL
-192 SDKKCTKFLN
+192 N
-202 KWIYE
+202 EWIE
-207 NNRLQEEARNKI
+207 DGLKP
-219 KEWLSTDIN
+219 
-228 NSSLIDWDISRDAP
+228 WDISRDKP

-247 IPDQTDKYFYVWL
+247 IPGEQDKYFYVWL
-260 DAPIGYLASTKNWAE
+260 DAPIGYLASAKNWAE
-275 NNNISMK
+275 NNNVDMK
-282 DLWDQSS
+282 DLWGESS

-349 FAEKYDGELL
+349 FAENYDGELL

-367 NNTIDDLDFNEDEF
+367 NNSIDDLDFNEDEF

-407 DCNLSVNLDENFIN
+407 GNSLSANLDEDFIE
-421 KNSARINEVIEH
+421 KNLSMIDEVIEH

-439 SKSVKV
+439 SKSVKI
-445 IMKIADEVNKY
+445 IMKMADEVNKY

-470 VEVST
+470 VEVSS

-487 LSPVLPTIT
+487 LNPVLPTIT
-496 SRALAVFNEG
+496 SKALEVFND
-506 SNNSFN
+506 SATNDFN
-512 NIGDYLV
+512 NIKDYLV

-545 NSNLINIKDFAK
+545 DSNLINIKDFAK

-581 LDVGNLGER
+581 LDVGDLGER
-590 TVFAGIKSAYSPENL
+590 TVFAGIKSAYDPESL

-625 SEGMVLASSDDEGS
+625 SEGMVLASSNDEGS
-639 IYLVSPDEGAKPGQ
+639 IYLISPDEGAKPGQ